1 MPVAAVLQMTSTADV
16 PANLA
21 VTRSLLERA
30 RAEGAVLAALPENF
44 ALMGRKETDKI
55 EVAEL
60 FGEGPMQAFLGHCA
74 RELKLW
80 IVGGTLP
87 VRTPDHPSK
96 VAAASLV
103 FDDHG
108 RCVARYDKMHLFD
121 VDLPDREESYRESE
135 TTAAGTTPVVVSTPI
150 GHLGMA
156 VCYDVRFPE
165 LFRALQSQGAEVLT
179 LPSAFTA
186 PTGRAHWD
194 LLVRT
199 RAVENLCYMLAPAQG
214 GLHENGRETYGDSM
228 IVDPWGQV
236 LARVAAGGPGLAVAE
251 IDRTLQQELRRRFPA
266 LSHRRLGADTGKV
279 IGPVCNS

>member
-16 PANLA
+16 SANLA
-21 VTRSLLERA
+21 VARGLLERA

-44 ALMGRKETDKI
+44 ALMGRKETDKLD
-55 EVAEL
+55 VAEA

-87 VRTPDHPSK
+87 VSIPGQPGK

-108 RCVARYDKMHLFD
+108 RCVARYDKIHLFD
-121 VDLPDREESYRESE
+121 VDIPDHEESYRESA
-135 TTAAGTTPVVVSTPI
+135 TIAAGAAPMVVSTPL

-165 LFRALQSQGAEVLT
+165 LFRTLQSQGAEVLS

-199 RAVENLCYMLAPAQG
+199 RAVENLCYMLAPAQSG
-214 GLHENGRETYGDSM
+214 RHENGRETYGDSM

-236 LARVAAGGPGLAVAE
+236 LARVAAAGPGLAVAE
-251 IDRTLQQELRRRFPA
+251 IDRTLQQQLRRRFPA
-266 LSHRRLGADTGKV
+266 LSHRRLGAEAGKV
-279 IGPVCNS
+279 VGLGCSS

>member
-1 MPVAAVLQMTSTADV
+1 MPLAAVLQMTSTADV
-16 PANLA
+16 AANLA
-21 VTRSLLERA
+21 TARSLLEQA
-30 RAEGAVLAALPENF
+30 HAQGAILAALPENF
-44 ALMGRKETDKI
+44 ALMGRKERDKLDA
-55 EVAEL
+55 AEP
-60 FGEGPMQAFLGHCA
+60 FGEGPIQAFLGHCA

-87 VRTPDHPSK
+87 MLAAGQSDK

-103 FDDHG
+103 FDDQG
-108 RCVARYDKMHLFD
+108 RCVARYDKIHLFD
-121 VDLPDREESYRESE
+121 VDIPEREESYRESA
-135 TTAAGTTPVVVSTPI
+135 TTAPGAAPTVVSTPL

-165 LFRALQSQGAEVLT
+165 LFRTLQSQGAEVLS

-194 LLVRT
+194 LLVRA

-214 GLHENGRETYGDSM
+214 GTHENGRETHGDSM

-236 LARVAAGGPGLAVAE
+236 LARVDAAGPGLAVAE

-266 LSHRRLGADTGKV
+266 LSHRRFGIDAAPAA
-279 IGPVCNS
+279 GPSVGS

>member
-1 MPVAAVLQMTSTADV
+1 MPLAAVLQMTSTADV
-16 PANLA
+16 AANLA
-21 VTRSLLERA
+21 TARSLLEQA
-30 RAEGAVLAALPENF
+30 HAEGAILAALPENF
-44 ALMGRKETDKI
+44 AIMGCKESDKLD
-55 EVAEL
+55 VAEP

-80 IVGGTLP
+80 IIGGTLP
-87 VRTPDHPSK
+87 MLTEGRPDR

-103 FDDHG
+103 FDEQG
-108 RCVARYDKMHLFD
+108 RCMARYDKIHLFD
-121 VDLPDREESYRESE
+121 VDLPDREESYRESA
-135 TTAAGTTPVVVSTPI
+135 TIAPGAAPTIVSTPI

-165 LFRALQSQGAEVLT
+165 LFRILQSQGAEVLS

-194 LLVRT
+194 LLVRA

-214 GLHENGRETYGDSM
+214 GMHENGRETHGDSM

-236 LARVAAGGPGLAVAE
+236 LARVGAAGPGLAVAE
-251 IDRTLQQELRRRFPA
+251 IDRTLQHELRRRFPA
-266 LSHRRLGADTGKV
+266 LGHRRFGIDAAPAASPART
-279 IGPVCNS
+279 

>member
-1 MPVAAVLQMTSTADV
+1 MTSAAEVD
-16 PANLA
+16 ANLA
-21 VTRSLLERA
+21 TARGLLERA

-44 ALMGRKETDKI
+44 AIMGRRESDKLA
-55 EVAEL
+55 VAED
-60 FGEGPMQAFLGHCA
+60 FGEGPIQAFLGHCA

-80 IVGGTLP
+80 IIGGTVP
-87 VRTPDHPSK
+87 VRVPEHPGK
-96 VAAASLV
+96 VAAASLL

-108 RCVARYDKMHLFD
+108 RFVARYDKMHLFD
-121 VDLPDREESYRESE
+121 VDIPDREERYRESA
-135 TTAAGTTPVVVSTPI
+135 TTMAGDSPMVASTPI

-165 LFRALQSQGAEVLT
+165 LFRKLQAQGAEVLS

-186 PTGRAHWD
+186 PTGRAHWE

-214 GLHENGRETYGDSM
+214 GMHENGRETFGDSM

-236 LARVAAGGPGLAVAE
+236 LARVATAGPGLAVAE
-251 IDRTLQQELRRRFPA
+251 IDRTLQQELRRRFPV
-266 LSHRRLGADTGKV
+266 LSHRRMGDVK
-279 IGPVCNS
+279 